1 MRISLSRVQKSL
13 GKLIEGLG
21 EEDIIIIKNGKEVA
35 RLIKYIDEDKY
46 NDSEIREEAWEL
58 NYSINRRKVTYEE
71 FLAID
76 NSDDNRYEYIDGRI
90 YLLASPFYK
99 HQKVSGEL
107 FGNLYNWF
115 KGKECEPLTAPF
127 DITLYK
133 DKTKDKTNINIV
145 QPDIVVIC
153 DQDKI
158 DKKGRYLGTP
168 SLVVEILSN
177 STVKKD
183 LIRKLNL
190 YMTTGIKEYWIVD
203 PENEIVS
210 IYQFTNKQVKEIK
223 IYEKTDLIR
232 SAVFSDLTID
242 LAVIFE

>member
-1 MRISLSRVQKSL
+1 MRISVSRVQKSL
-13 GKLIEGLG
+13 GKLIERLG
-21 EEDIIIIKNGKEVA
+21 EEDIIITKNGKEVA
-35 RLIKYIDEDKY
+35 RLIKYLNEEEKY
-46 NDSEIREEAWEL
+46 INSIIREEARKL
-58 NYSINRRKVTYEE
+58 NYCINGRKVTYEE
-71 FLAID
+71 FLEID

-107 FGNLYNWF
+107 FVKLYNWF
-115 KGKECEPLTAPF
+115 SDKNCQPLTAPF

-133 DKTKDKTNINIV
+133 DDTNINIV

-153 DQDKI
+153 DQDSI
-158 DKKGRYLGTP
+158 NEKGRYLGTP
-168 SLVVEILSN
+168 TLVVEILSN

-183 LIRKLNL
+183 LLRKLNL

-223 IYEKTDLIR
+223 IYEKSDLIR

-242 LAVIFE
+242 FSSYI